1 MDKNEIFDGK
11 TFEDLTKDIYENQQN
26 KKLQLDLLIQEIH
39 GMIQTMDDAVLI
51 TPLIKELFEV
61 AIKNDEH
68 LVKLASVWQRI
79 LGKNNNDTDSML
91 LSETEKE
98 DLINALQDD
107 VNDIQIKAKLAK
119 KYALTKGPVFLYSKT
134 YRYVEHCGPNNDDD
148 LNYRPK
154 NEVNYWKNKDPI

>member
-11 TFEDLTKDIYENQQN
+11 TFEDLTKDIYENQKN

-79 LGKNNNDTDSML
+79 LGKNKND
-91 LSETEKE
+91 E
-98 DLINALQDD
+98 DG
-107 VNDIQIKAKLAK
+107 IQNPPLPQ
-119 KYALTKGPVFLYSKT
+119 TKFDT
-134 YRYVEHCGPNNDDD
+134 
-148 LNYRPK
+148 
-154 NEVNYWKNKDPI
+154 I

>member
-1 MDKNEIFDGK
+1 MDNKNQIFDGK
-11 TFEDLTKDIYENQQN
+11 SFEDLTKDIYENQQN

-79 LGKNNNDTDSML
+79 LGKNKNDEDGML
-91 LSETEKE
+91 LSESEKE
-98 DLINALQDD
+98 DLIAALQDD
-107 VNDIQIKAKLAK
+107 VDDIQQRAQKIKKE
-119 KYALTKGPVFLYSKT
+119 KT
-134 YRYVEHCGPNNDDD
+134 QQAGEA
-148 LNYRPK
+148 
-154 NEVNYWKNKDPI
+154 

>member
-11 TFEDLTKDIYENQQN
+11 TFEDLTKDIYENQKN

-79 LGKNNNDTDSML
+79 LGKNKNDEDSML
-91 LSETEKE
+91 LSESEKE
-98 DLINALQDD
+98 DLIAALQDD
-107 VNDIQIKAKLAK
+107 VNDIQQRAEKIKKE
-119 KYALTKGPVFLYSKT
+119 SSS
-134 YRYVEHCGPNNDDD
+134 N
-148 LNYRPK
+148 K
-154 NEVNYWKNKDPI
+154 NTGFEA

>member
-1 MDKNEIFDGK
+1 MDKNKIFDGK
-11 TFEDLTKDIYENQQN
+11 TFEDLTKDIYENQQS

-79 LGKNNNDTDSML
+79 LGKNNNDEDGML
-91 LSETEKE
+91 LSESEKE
-98 DLINALQDD
+98 DLIAALQDD
-107 VNDIQIKAKLAK
+107 VDDIQQRAEKIKHEKESN
-119 KYALTKGPVFLYSKT
+119 TKGF
-134 YRYVEHCGPNNDDD
+134 EA
-148 LNYRPK
+148 
-154 NEVNYWKNKDPI
+154 

>member
-11 TFEDLTKDIYENQQN
+11 TFEDLTKDIYENQKN

-79 LGKNNNDTDSML
+79 LGKNKNDEDSML
-91 LSETEKE
+91 LSESEKE
-98 DLINALQDD
+98 DLIAALQDD
-107 VNDIQIKAKLAK
+107 VNDIQQKADKIKQE
-119 KYALTKGPVFLYSKT
+119 TSSSKDE
-134 YRYVEHCGPNNDDD
+134 RYQA
-148 LNYRPK
+148 
-154 NEVNYWKNKDPI
+154 

>member
-1 MDKNEIFDGK
+1 MDNKNEVFDGK
-11 TFEDLTKDIYENQQN
+11 SFEDLTKDIYENQKN

-79 LGKNNNDTDSML
+79 LGKNNNSEDGML
-91 LSETEKE
+91 LSESEKE
-98 DLINALQDD
+98 DLIAALQDD
-107 VNDIQIKAKLAK
+107 VDDIQNRAEKIKQEKQ
-119 KYALTKGPVFLYSKT
+119 S
-134 YRYVEHCGPNNDDD
+134 NN
-148 LNYRPK
+148 K
-154 NEVNYWKNKDPI
+154 NTFEA

>member
-1 MDKNEIFDGK
+1 MDNKNQIFDGK

-79 LGKNNNDTDSML
+79 LGKNKNDEDGML
-91 LSETEKE
+91 LSESEKE
-98 DLINALQDD
+98 DLIAALQDD
-107 VNDIQIKAKLAK
+107 VDDIQQRAQKIKKE
-119 KYALTKGPVFLYSKT
+119 KT
-134 YRYVEHCGPNNDDD
+134 QQAGEA
-148 LNYRPK
+148 
-154 NEVNYWKNKDPI
+154 